1 VSPQRERKAL
11 IPRRALF
18 DVRMQIMA
26 EEEEEQEDEEK
37 GGQGEKKKTT
47 TAKAS
52 LEALGLGDADI
63 SQDVYEGGF
72 KSWEG
77 AMDLARLVLERG
89 PRKDIDDLERCE
101 GVVEVSLLC
110 FGSSSFSSGLLL
122 LLSRVLPAFGAFP
135 SPVFSHPHLSPLYSV
150 YIRNRIRGKHIHQH
164 THTHVGS
171 SNILHPSSAAA
182 PRSPH

>member
-26 EEEEEQEDEEK
+26 EEEEEEEEDDEEK
-37 GGQGEKKKTT
+37 GSQGEKKKKTT

-101 GVVEVSLLC
+101 GVVEVSFFFVFTLFLP
-110 FGSSSFSSGLLL
+110 
-122 LLSRVLPAFGAFP
+122 LLSLSLSCSPSRHSLGVSLPWFSIPSFP
-135 SPVFSHPHLSPLYSV
+135 AASGPY
-150 YIRNRIRGKHIHQH
+150 
-164 THTHVGS
+164 VGL
-171 SNILHPSSAAA
+171 SNILHLSSAAA